1 MKKEKSKRV
10 CRTLMVTLP
19 TGQKKRLYFY
29 GATEKEALAK
39 VEEAR
44 VLMKNGLLTVNSNTP
59 LRKWADEYFDL
70 YIRPNYAEYNAK
82 MMYSLLERNV
92 LNDYGYIAID
102 KVMPNMLQAS
112 MNKIKDN
119 SKSQNDKL
127 YTLLRGMFRVA
138 KANGH
143 ISIDPTENLRKAAK
157 KSGVRRALTNRE
169 REVFESVL
177 QSHPYAPLFALMYY
191 CGLRPGEARALTWN
205 HIDFKAQTLRVCQAV
220 KKTMDCTQKG
230 VLIGPPKTDGGER
243 TIPMP
248 QALVDL
254 LQPIAQKGFGY
265 VVSTDTGQ
273 PISEQRY
280 RNAWHSLFREMQLA
294 AGAKTYRNQIVVSA
308 PDIGEDLTPYC
319 LRHTYATRLAEKQ
332 VDIKV
337 AMKLMGHT
345 SPDMLMQVY
354 QHASETL
361 EARARQAIRNLYDEE
376 FDNTLTTLNG
386 VK

>member
-1 MKKEKSKRV
+1 MAKNKSKRV
-10 CRTLMVTLP
+10 CRTLTVTLP
-19 TGQKKRLYFY
+19 TGQQKRLFFY

-44 VLMKNGLLTVNSNTP
+44 ILQKNGLLTVNSNTP
-59 LRKWADEYFDL
+59 LRKWAEEYFEL
-70 YIRPNYAEYNAK
+70 YIRPNYAEYNANLI
-82 MMYSLLERNV
+82 YGLLDRIV
-92 LNDYGYIAID
+92 LTDYGYLALD
-102 KVMPNMLQAS
+102 KVTTNVLQAA
-112 MNKIKDN
+112 MNKIKDQ

-127 YTLLRGMFRVA
+127 YALLRGMFRVA

-143 ISIDPTENLRKAAK
+143 ISIDPTENLQKVKK

-169 REVFESVL
+169 REVFEAVL
-177 QSHPYAPLFALMYY
+177 QTHPYAPLFALMYY
-191 CGLRPGEARALTWN
+191 CGLRPGEARAMTWN
-205 HIDFKAQTLRVCQAV
+205 HIDFKAQTLHVCQAV

-230 VLIGPPKTDGGER
+230 VQLGPPKTDGGER

-265 VVSTDTGQ
+265 VVSTDTGK

-280 RNAWHSLFREMQLA
+280 RNAWHSFFREMQLL
-294 AGAKTYRNQIVVSA
+294 AGAKTYRHQITINA
-308 PDIGEDLTPYC
+308 PDIGEDITPYC

-332 VDIKV
+332 IDIKV

-354 QHASETL
+354 QHVSETL
-361 EARARQAIRNLYDEE
+361 ETRARQAIRNLYDEE
-376 FDNTLTTLNG
+376 FDNILTTQKG